1 MAYRSTL
8 SGHAITLWCIS
19 SVIRM
24 ASFMM
29 VYCLAQW
36 SSFYFFA
43 EFLVKMFFF
52 SFCLH
57 GTSPVLFIDIGD
69 RCGTLNQPQDVF
81 FNDKLIFFVCLF
93 LKSFIR
99 HPILLSN
106 CKSFLWHSL
115 YLNSFLPAFLH
126 RKLTFKLM
134 ILFFLFALQ
143 ISLTAKRQSK
153 IQSKNLLITISKNHG
168 N

>member
-1 MAYRSTL
+1 MVHIKCYQNGIIYDGIL
-8 SGHAITLWCIS
+8 SC
-19 SVIRM
+19 SVE
-24 ASFMM
+24 
-29 VYCLAQW
+29 
-36 SSFYFFA
+36 FFL
-43 EFLVKMFFF
+43 FLCRILNHSILVKMFFF

-57 GTSPVLFIDIGD
+57 GTSPVIGD
-69 RCGTLNQPQDVF
+69 RCGALNQPQDVF
-81 FNDKLIFFVCLF
+81 FNDKLIFFVCLL